1 MGNVRR
7 IYVEKKEP
15 FAVKAKELHEEL
27 KNYLGIDTKEVRVFI
42 RYDVENISDEV
53 FAQACKTVFSEPP
66 VDCLYEETIEIPKD
80 GRVFSVEYLPGQFD
94 QRADSAVQCVK
105 FLDEN
110 EEPIIKTA
118 VTYLIRGDMDEEEFS
133 RIKAYCINPVDSRE
147 TDMVKPD
154 TLVSVFDEPAD
165 VAVLNDFQNL
175 KEERLRELYDSLG
188 LAMTFKDFLHI
199 QKYFHDEERRDP
211 TVTEIRVLDTY
222 WSDHCRHT
230 TFSTELKNVEFG
242 EGYYRSPLETTYQ
255 SYLDTREEI
264 FGDREDKFVCLMDL
278 ALMAMR
284 KLKKDGKLA
293 DLEESDEINACSV
306 VVPVEMDYDGGD
318 VALPV
323 HHSHHLPADRLAD
336 VGAVVQHPGHGA
348 DADAAGLG
356 DVLDGH
362 GAPSPP
368 ILGILEEF

>member
-118 VTYLIRGDMDEEEFS
+118 VTYLIRAIWMKRNFPGS
-133 RIKAYCINPVDSRE
+133 
-147 TDMVKPD
+147 
-154 TLVSVFDEPAD
+154 
-165 VAVLNDFQNL
+165 
-175 KEERLRELYDSLG
+175 
-188 LAMTFKDFLHI
+188 
-199 QKYFHDEERRDP
+199 
-211 TVTEIRVLDTY
+211 
-222 WSDHCRHT
+222 RHT
-230 TFSTELKNVEFG
+230 ASIPWT
-242 EGYYRSPLETTYQ
+242 
-255 SYLDTREEI
+255 
-264 FGDREDKFVCLMDL
+264 
-278 ALMAMR
+278 
-284 KLKKDGKLA
+284 
-293 DLEESDEINACSV
+293 
-306 VVPVEMDYDGGD
+306 
-318 VALPV
+318 
-323 HHSHHLPADRLAD
+323 
-336 VGAVVQHPGHGA
+336 PGRR
-348 DADAAGLG
+348 
-356 DVLDGH
+356 
-362 GAPSPP
+362 
-368 ILGILEEF
+368 IW